1 MQAWPCAKCE
11 HKYHRHIT
19 SRTENQE
26 KITYIEKDM
35 NVLNRD
41 DIKTFLP
48 HREPMLLIDDVVMD
62 GDTAI
67 AHYHVRGD
75 EFFLQGHFPGNPVVP
90 GVIQCEIMAQ
100 SSCILVRD
108 ELVGRTPLYS
118 GINNVRFRQPV
129 RPGDT
134 IEVHAR
140 ITNRRGMIFFVDA
153 KASVAGKPCCSG
165 ELTFAL
171 IDNPKE

>member
-1 MQAWPCAKCE
+1 
-11 HKYHRHIT
+11 
-19 SRTENQE
+19 
-26 KITYIEKDM
+26 M

-48 HREPMLLIDDVVMD
+48 HREPMLLIDDVVME
-62 GDTAI
+62 GEEAI

-100 SSCILVRD
+100 ASCILVRN

-118 GINNVRFRQPV
+118 GINNVRFRPPV

-134 IEVHAR
+134 MELRAH
-140 ITNRRGMIFFVDA
+140 ITNSRGMIFFVDA
-153 KASVAGKPCCSG
+153 KAMVDVKVCCSG

-171 IDNPKE
+171 IDNPTK

>member
-1 MQAWPCAKCE
+1 
-11 HKYHRHIT
+11 
-19 SRTENQE
+19 
-26 KITYIEKDM
+26 M
-35 NVLNRD
+35 NILDRNE
-41 DIKTFLP
+41 IKTFLP
-48 HREPMLLIDDVVMD
+48 HREPMLLIDDVTLE
-62 GDTAI
+62 GNEAI
-67 AHYHVRGD
+67 AHDPVRGD

-90 GVIQCEIMAQ
+90 GVIQCEIRAQ

-134 IEVHAR
+134 IEIHAH
-140 ITNRRGMIFFVDA
+140 ITSRRGMIFFVDA
-153 KASVAGKPCCSG
+153 KAFVGGKPCCQG

-171 IDNPKE
+171 IDNPTK

>member
-1 MQAWPCAKCE
+1 
-11 HKYHRHIT
+11 
-19 SRTENQE
+19 
-26 KITYIEKDM
+26 M

-48 HREPMLLIDDVVMD
+48 HREPMLLIDDVVME

-90 GVIQCEIMAQ
+90 GVIQCEIM
-100 SSCILVRD
+100 
-108 ELVGRTPLYS
+108 GRTPLYS

-134 IEVHAR
+134 MEIRAR
-140 ITNRRGMIFFVDA
+140 ITSRRGMIFFVDA
-153 KASVAGKPCCSG
+153 KASVNGKACCQG

>member
-1 MQAWPCAKCE
+1 MVE
-11 HKYHRHIT
+11 
-19 SRTENQE
+19 
-26 KITYIEKDM
+26 
-35 NVLNRD
+35 LNKE
-41 DIKTFLP
+41 DIKGFLP
-48 HREPMLLIDDVVMD
+48 HREPMLLIEKSYIDEE
-62 GDTAI
+62 GN
-67 AHYHVRGD
+67 AHSEYKIKED
-75 EFFLQGHFPGNPVVP
+75 EFFTRGHFPGNPVVP

-100 SSCILVRD
+100 ASCILVRN

-134 IEVHAR
+134 MEIKAR
-140 ITNRRGMIFFVDA
+140 ITSRRGMIFFVDA
-153 KASVAGKPCCSG
+153 KAFVNSEPCCQG

>member
-1 MQAWPCAKCE
+1 
-11 HKYHRHIT
+11 
-19 SRTENQE
+19 
-26 KITYIEKDM
+26 M

-48 HREPMLLIDDVVMD
+48 HREPMLLIDDVVME
-62 GDTAI
+62 GEEAI

-100 SSCILVRD
+100 ASCILVRD
-108 ELVGRTPLYS
+108 ELAVGRTPLYS
-118 GINNVRFRQPV
+118 GIKEARFRQPV

-134 IEVHAR
+134 IEIRGH
-140 ITNRRGMIFFVDA
+140 ITDRRNLIFHVEAEA
-153 KASVAGKPCCSG
+153 KVNGKTAVKGILS
-165 ELTFAL
+165 FAL
-171 IDNPKE
+171 IDTPKN

>member
-1 MQAWPCAKCE
+1 M
-11 HKYHRHIT
+11 
-19 SRTENQE
+19 
-26 KITYIEKDM
+26 
-35 NVLNRD
+35 NRD
-41 DIKTFLP
+41 EIKTFLP
-48 HREPMLLIDDVVMD
+48 HREPMLLIDDVDMFD
-62 GDTAI
+62 GEAI

-100 SSCILVRD
+100 ASCILVRD

-134 IEVHAR
+134 MELRAS
-140 ITNRRGMIFFVDA
+140 ITSRRGMIFFVNA
-153 KASVAGKPCCSG
+153 KASVNGKVCCSG

-171 IDNPKE
+171 IDNPQK

>member
-1 MQAWPCAKCE
+1 M
-11 HKYHRHIT
+11 
-19 SRTENQE
+19 
-26 KITYIEKDM
+26 
-35 NVLNRD
+35 NRD
-41 DIKTFLP
+41 EIMTILP
-48 HREPMLLIDDVVMD
+48 HRDAMLLLDSAELKED
-62 GDTAI
+62 GSAYGE
-67 AHYHVRGD
+67 YHVRGD
-75 EFFLQGHFPGNPVVP
+75 EWFLQGHFPGNPVVP

-134 IEVHAR
+134 MEIRAH
-140 ITNRRGMIFFVDA
+140 ITSRRGMIFFVDA
-153 KASVAGKPCCSG
+153 KAYVGGKPCCSG

-171 IDNPKE
+171 IDNPKAQ

>member
-1 MQAWPCAKCE
+1 
-11 HKYHRHIT
+11 
-19 SRTENQE
+19 
-26 KITYIEKDM
+26 M

-48 HREPMLLIDDVVMD
+48 HREPMLLIDDVTME

-118 GINNVRFRQPV
+118 GITMCASASRSVRATPWKSAPV
-129 RPGDT
+129 SP
-134 IEVHAR
+134 A
-140 ITNRRGMIFFVDA
+140 
-153 KASVAGKPCCSG
+153 VA
-165 ELTFAL
+165 A
-171 IDNPKE
+171 

>member
-1 MQAWPCAKCE
+1 
-11 HKYHRHIT
+11 
-19 SRTENQE
+19 
-26 KITYIEKDM
+26 M

-48 HREPMLLIDDVVMD
+48 HREPMLLIDDVTME
-62 GDTAI
+62 GEEAI

-75 EFFLQGHFPGNPVVP
+75 EFFLQGHFPSNPVVP

-100 SSCILVRD
+100 ASCILVRD

-129 RPGDT
+129 RPGDVM
-134 IEVHAR
+134 ELRAH
-140 ITNRRGMIFFVDA
+140 ITSRRGMIFFVDA
-153 KASVAGKPCCSG
+153 KATVNGKVCCSG

-171 IDNPKE
+171 IDNPNKG

>member
-1 MQAWPCAKCE
+1 
-11 HKYHRHIT
+11 
-19 SRTENQE
+19 
-26 KITYIEKDM
+26 M

-48 HREPMLLIDDVVMD
+48 HREPMLLIDDVVME

-108 ELVGRTPLYS
+108 SWAAPPSTAASTMCASASPCAPATPWRS
-118 GINNVRFRQPV
+118 AP
-129 RPGDT
+129 
-134 IEVHAR
+134 
-140 ITNRRGMIFFVDA
+140 
-153 KASVAGKPCCSG
+153 ASPTAVA
-165 ELTFAL
+165 
-171 IDNPKE
+171 